1 MYPILVL
8 NGASLAAQAAPAGS
22 GARARVE
29 AVRAERGVR
38 LDGRLEEAEWQRAR
52 FIREFVQREPQEGVA
67 ASQATEV
74 AFVYTDEAL
83 YVGARLREAAGA
95 LRALVTRRDR
105 EETSDQLRISL
116 DTYRDYRTAYTFAVT
131 AAGVRIDYYHAV
143 DFETARDYSYDPV
156 WQAETQVDSLGWT
169 AEIRIP
175 FSQLR
180 FNAAAQQ
187 VWGLNVTRVTP
198 ARNEVSYWQ
207 LVGRNETGWS
217 SRMGELVGIEGIRP
231 SRRVELLPYLASDH
245 RAFSNV
251 DANNPFAQARTT
263 NWRAGGDLKLGL
275 GPDFTLDATFN
286 PDFGQVEA
294 DPAEVNLTAFE
305 TFFAERRPFFLE
317 GTQLLN
323 ARGNFYSRRI
333 GAPPLLPNAPY
344 SETIDHTSIMG
355 AAKVTG
361 RTARGLSVA
370 ALTALTAREEA
381 RTFDPASST
390 RGRVD
395 VAPTTSYSIAA
406 IQKEFGEPTG
416 TSAVGYA
423 LLTHV
428 ERDLAAGSFLANALV
443 QRATTGIVD
452 YRIRWRGGQYDMSTF
467 VAWSYLQGDSAAILG
482 QQRSSRRYFQRPDAD
497 YVEVD
502 AGATTLFGTYF
513 GINHS
518 KLSGKHW
525 LWDID
530 YAQEAPGFELNDVGR
545 LGAADDRGLFAN
557 LRYRETTPG
566 RWLRNYE
573 IGIAEAV
580 EANFGGVRQFGILTL
595 FGAAQLA
602 NYWQVNASVDYGTR
616 AQSDN
621 LTRGGPLM
629 GTASFVSGG
638 AGLSNRPGSRTRWRL
653 GFSGNRDEVE
663 GWSISGNASVA
674 GRPGTQL
681 EVSFDPRFNV
691 GVTSRQYLFTLN
703 GGRRATYDRRY
714 VFSYVERS
722 ELAARIRIN
731 YALTPQLTVETY
743 AEPFASSGRYFDFGE
758 LLAPRSRALLAYG
771 TRGTTFS
778 QPDSLGR
785 RTVTDGTST
794 FTIANNDFNVRS
806 FRSNVVVRWEWRPGS
821 TMFLVWQQNRQ
832 SRAAVG
838 GRVNPDDVF
847 DGLSASGNNFF
858 ALKVNYWLPV
868 Q

>member
-1 MYPILVL
+1 
-8 NGASLAAQAAPAGS
+8 
-22 GARARVE
+22 
-29 AVRAERGVR
+29 
-38 LDGRLEEAEWQRAR
+38 
-52 FIREFVQREPQEGVA
+52 
-67 ASQATEV
+67 
-74 AFVYTDEAL
+74 
-83 YVGARLREAAGA
+83 LRETPGA
-95 LRALVTRRDR
+95 VRALVTRRDR

-131 AAGVRIDYYHAV
+131 AAGVRIDYYHAA

-156 WQAETQVDSLGWT
+156 WEAQTQVDSLGWT

-180 FNAAAQQ
+180 FNSSAQQ
-187 VWGLNVTRVTP
+187 VWGVNVTRVTP
-198 ARNEVSYWQ
+198 ARNEASYWQ

-217 SRMGELVGIEGIRP
+217 SRMGELVGITGIRP

-245 RAFSNV
+245 QAFSNV
-251 DANNPFAQARTT
+251 DPNNPFARERTT

-275 GPDFTLDATFN
+275 GPDFTVDATFN

-294 DPAEVNLTAFE
+294 DPAEVNLSAFE

-333 GAPPLLPNAPY
+333 GAPPLAPNARY
-344 SETIDHTSIMG
+344 SEPIDHTSILG

-361 RTARGLSVA
+361 RTARGFSVA

-381 RTFDPASST
+381 RTFDPVSNT
-390 RGRVD
+390 RGLVN
-395 VAPTTSYSIAA
+395 VAPATSYSVGAV
-406 IQKEFGEPTG
+406 QKEFGDPAR
-416 TSAVGYA
+416 TSSVGYA

-428 ERDLAAGSFLANALV
+428 ERSLEEGSYLANSLV

-467 VAWSYLQGDSAAILG
+467 VAWSYLQGDSSSILA

-497 YVEVD
+497 HVEVD
-502 AGATTLFGTYF
+502 PRATSLFGSF
-513 GINHS
+513 IGINHS

-530 YAQEAPGFELNDVGR
+530 YVQEAPGFELNDVGR
-545 LGAADDRGLFAN
+545 LGGADDRGLYSN
-557 LRYRETTPG
+557 IRYRETKPG

-573 IGIAEAV
+573 IGVGEV
-580 EANFGGVRQFGILTL
+580 MEGNFGRVRQFGILQL
-595 FGAAQLA
+595 FSAAQLA
-602 NYWQVNASVDYGTR
+602 NYWQVNASIDYGTR

-638 AGLSNRPGSRTRWRL
+638 AGISNRPGSRTRWRM
-653 GFSGNRDEVE
+653 GFSGSRDEVG
-663 GWSISGNASVA
+663 GWSVSSNASIA

-681 EVSFDPRFNV
+681 EVSFDPRFTV
-691 GVTSRQYLFTLN
+691 GVTARQYLFTLN
-703 GGRRATYDRRY
+703 GGRAETYDRRY
-714 VFSYVERS
+714 LFSYVDRS
-722 ELAARIRIN
+722 EAAARIRVN
-731 YALTPQLTVETY
+731 YAVTPQLTLETY

-758 LLAPRSRALLAYG
+758 LQAARSRKLLAYG
-771 TRGTTFS
+771 TGGTTLS

-785 RTVTDGTST
+785 RVVTADTST
-794 FTIANNDFNVRS
+794 FTISNNDFNVRS

-821 TMFLVWQQNRQ
+821 TLFVVWQQNRQ
-832 SRAAVG
+832 SRDPVG
-838 GRVNPDDVF
+838 GRVQAGDVF